1 VPEAPLRTN
10 SGLPVPLFYFHLI
23 ATRVT
28 LLDEDGMR
36 LADREQALAY
46 ARVLMSE
53 LALNRQTKDGIIVVE
68 NDDDGELFEVAPC
81 GPSLRRC

>member
-1 VPEAPLRTN
+1 
-10 SGLPVPLFYFHLI
+10 LPVPLFYFHLV
-23 ATRVT
+23 ATRAT

-53 LALNRQTKDGIIVVE
+53 LAQQTQDGIIVVE
-68 NDDDGELFEVAPC
+68 NDDDGELFEVAPS
-81 GPSLRRC
+81 GPSL

>member
-1 VPEAPLRTN
+1 M
-10 SGLPVPLFYFHLI
+10 PLFYFHLV
-23 ATRVT
+23 ATRAT

-53 LALNRQTKDGIIVVE
+53 LAQQTQDGIIVVE
-68 NDDDGELFEVAPC
+68 NDDDGELFEVAPS
-81 GPSLRRC
+81 GPSL